1 MSVSEP
7 NGASFQASADMRRG
21 GGMSR
26 ETTNAILVFGLSILL
41 ILGSRFVSPAL
52 GSWSQVLTVLMLAS
66 FLIVLSFGQGLVILV
81 GGLDLSIPSVI
92 TLGGVLATGW
102 SGTGGEWYVLPAI
115 LAICALVGVFNGLG
129 VTVLKIPPFIMTM
142 ATSIILA
149 SAALGYTSGTPRGAS
164 PAAMTAL
171 MKSTWF
177 GIPTVVYFIV
187 LFVLA
192 GWLLQSRTVF
202 GRKLYAIGAN
212 DQAARVAGVAIG
224 PVTTLAYVLS
234 AVCAG
239 FVGMMLVGYA
249 NGATLRMGDN
259 YLLPSIAAVV
269 IGGSSIL
276 GGRGGFMGTVGGAV
290 LLTTLGTV
298 IAAIGLEQGWRTVIE
313 GGIIV
318 AALFFMREEF
328 FARLRRPKRG

>member
-1 MSVSEP
+1 MSASEP
-7 NGASFQASADMRRG
+7 NSAAFQASTDLRRG
-21 GGMSR
+21 GGISR
-26 ETTNAILVFGLSILL
+26 ETANAIIVFGLAILL
-41 ILGSRFVSPAL
+41 VLGSRFVSPAL

-66 FLIVLSFGQGLVILV
+66 FLIVLSFGQGLVILI
-81 GGLDLSIPSVI
+81 GGLDLSIPAVI

-102 SGTGGEWYVLPAI
+102 SGGGEWYVLPAI

-129 VTVLKIPPFIMTM
+129 VTLLKIPPFIMTM

-164 PAAMTAL
+164 PAVLTAL
-171 MKSTWF
+171 MKTTWL
-177 GIPTVVYFIV
+177 GIPVVVYFIV
-187 LFVLA
+187 LFVTA

-202 GRKLYAIGAN
+202 GRKLYAVGAN
-212 DQAARVAGVAIG
+212 DQAARVAGVSVG
-224 PVTTLAYVLS
+224 SVTVLAYVVS

-276 GGRGGFMGTVGGAV
+276 GGRGSFIGTVGGAF

-298 IAAIGLEQGWRTVIE
+298 IAAIGLHQGWRTVIE

>member
-1 MSVSEP
+1 MSGSEP
-7 NGASFQASADMRRG
+7 NSAAFQASADLRRG

-26 ETTNAILVFGLSILL
+26 ETANAIIVFGLAILL

-102 SGTGGEWYVLPAI
+102 SGAGEWYVLPAI
-115 LAICALVGVFNGLG
+115 LAVCALVGVFNGLG
-129 VTVLKIPPFIMTM
+129 VTVLRIPPFIMTM

-164 PAAMTAL
+164 PAGLTAL
-171 MKSTWF
+171 MKTTWL
-177 GIPTVVYFIV
+177 GVPGVVYFVV
-187 LFVLA
+187 LFVVA

-202 GRKLYAIGAN
+202 GRKLYAVGAN
-212 DQAARVAGVAIG
+212 DQAARVAGVSVG
-224 PVTTLAYVLS
+224 SVTVQAYVVS

-276 GGRGGFMGTVGGAV
+276 GGRGSFIGTVGGAF

-328 FARLRRPKRG
+328 FARLRRPKRS

>member
-1 MSVSEP
+1 MSVQEP
-7 NGASFQASADMRRG
+7 RAAAFQATTDLRRG

-26 ETTNAILVFGLSILL
+26 ETANAIVVFGLSILL

-66 FLIVLSFGQGLVILV
+66 FLVVLAFGQGMVILV
-81 GGLDLSIPSVI
+81 GGLDLSIPAVI

-102 SGTGGEWYVLPAI
+102 AGGPGAWYMLPVI
-115 LAICALVGVFNGLG
+115 LLICGLVGAFNGFG

-164 PAAMTAL
+164 PAALTAL
-171 MKSTWF
+171 MKTAWL
-177 GIPTVVYFIV
+177 GIPAVVYFVV
-187 LFVLA
+187 LFVIG
-192 GWLLQSRTVF
+192 GWLLQSRSVF
-202 GRKLYAIGAN
+202 GRKLYAVGAN
-212 DQAARVAGVAIG
+212 DQAARVAGVAVG
-224 PVTTLAYVLS
+224 RVTTEAYVIS
-234 AVCAG
+234 AICAG

-249 NGATLRMGDN
+249 NGATLRMGEN

-276 GGRGGFMGTVGGAV
+276 GGRGSFIGTVGGAV
-290 LLTTLGTV
+290 LLTALGTV
-298 IAAIGLEQGWRTVIE
+298 IAAIGLHQGWRTVIE

>member
-1 MSVSEP
+1 MSGSEP
-7 NGASFQASADMRRG
+7 NSAAFQASADLRRG

-26 ETTNAILVFGLSILL
+26 ETANAIIVFGLAILL

-102 SGTGGEWYVLPAI
+102 SGAGEWYVLPAI
-115 LAICALVGVFNGLG
+115 LAVCALVGVFNGLG
-129 VTVLKIPPFIMTM
+129 VTVLRIPPFIMTM

-164 PAAMTAL
+164 PAVLTAL
-171 MKSTWF
+171 
-177 GIPTVVYFIV
+177 IVV
-187 LFVLA
+187 LFVVA

-202 GRKLYAIGAN
+202 GRKLYAVGAN
-212 DQAARVAGVAIG
+212 DQAARVAGVSVG
-224 PVTTLAYVLS
+224 SVTVQAYVVS

-276 GGRGGFMGTVGGAV
+276 GGRGSFIGTVGGAF

-328 FARLRRPKRG
+328 FARLRRPKRS